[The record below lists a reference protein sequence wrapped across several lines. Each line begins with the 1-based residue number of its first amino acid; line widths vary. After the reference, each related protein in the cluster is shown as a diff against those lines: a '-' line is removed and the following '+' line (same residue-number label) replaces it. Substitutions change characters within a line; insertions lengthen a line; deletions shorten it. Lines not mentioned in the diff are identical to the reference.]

1 MHEIKT
7 DKKEHIL
14 NVAEEVFS
22 EFGYEGASTRYL
34 AGQAGVNMA
43 MLNYYFGSK
52 DGLLKA
58 VLERRLAG
66 TRQLLVQVIEQPDT
80 SSEVKLAQ
88 AIEIYQNK
96 LTTDRRFHRL
106 IHREISLSQRSELSD
121 FLSENIVLNLN
132 IFKTILEEGIR
143 KGEFKPVDVEMTVAS
158 IFGIFYY
165 IFNSRQVTSK
175 MLNKD
180 LQNPEV
186 LENEI
191 KPRIKKFLHDYL
203 QAFLLRSNNE
213 I

>member
-1 MHEIKT
+1 
-7 DKKEHIL
+7 
-14 NVAEEVFS
+14 
-22 EFGYEGASTRYL
+22 
-34 AGQAGVNMA
+34 
-43 MLNYYFGSK
+43 
-52 DGLLKA
+52 
-58 VLERRLAG
+58 
-66 TRQLLVQVIEQPDT
+66 LLVQVIEQPDT
-80 SSEVKLAQ
+80 SSEAKLAQ

-143 KGEFKPVDVEMTVAS
+143 NGEFKPVDVEMTVAS